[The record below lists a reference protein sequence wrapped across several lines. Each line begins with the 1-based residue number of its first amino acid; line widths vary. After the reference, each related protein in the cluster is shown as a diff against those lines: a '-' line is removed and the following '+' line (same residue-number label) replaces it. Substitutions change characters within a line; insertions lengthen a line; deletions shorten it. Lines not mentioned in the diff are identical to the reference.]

1 MIYEIVWTRML
12 TLVFGHTVFSVSVV
26 LAAFMAG
33 LGFGSYLFGV
43 AIDRLSDSSS
53 NAKGEESAPVPL
65 LLYGWIEIGVFVL
78 GGLLSLLFANFSA
91 FYSWVH
97 IGLPDSLLIQNGV
110 KAALAFTLIF
120 VPTTLMGATLPI
132 ISKYYVTDNSRLGR
146 QIGILYGV
154 NTLGAV
160 VGCLLTGFV
169 LISALGVLQ
178 TALLAAVV
186 NLCVGIIAIRIYQ
199 DSGGENKMRISLPSF
214 TWPTFSFDS
223 RQKMW
228 MGVSLI
234 CGFTALAY
242 EVVWTRLLVFSI
254 SSTVYSFS
262 MMLAV
267 FLLGIVLGSVL
278 VIPVISRVA
287 NLRTALIVLQV
298 GTGLFVIG
306 SLYNM
311 NDLLSAPWNSYKL
324 TDASGALLRYFLDS
338 ASLMLVP
345 TLFFGMS
352 FPILIKMVSD
362 GFENIGRA
370 TGQIYAS
377 NTLGAILGS
386 LFMGFLILP
395 ELGSQKSLLLIA
407 SMNLFLGVL
416 LFLKGSYLTSAL
428 RRVMA
433 VTFAGVIV
441 FVNLA
446 IPDNLLD
453 RFFMRDSVGNRN
465 IKKLLFF
472 EEGLTDTVAVF
483 KDNYGILD
491 PSAKRL
497 ITNGISMSASNVI
510 ASRYMKLFA
519 HVPILLLD
527 STEQD
532 VLVVCFGTG
541 QTTGAAGIHP
551 RVRSVDSLDL
561 SPSVIQ
567 AGHVFAQENHDA
579 LNNPKVNIVLQDGR
593 NHLLTTSKKYDVITS
608 EPPPPRTAFT
618 VNLYTREY
626 YELTKKRLKPG
637 GIVAQWIPLHSQ
649 GEKEVAMHFKTFQSV
664 FPHAIAWMSV
674 ANEFL
679 IIGSDQPIELDFEK
693 LKQRLEEPVIQKA
706 MAEIE
711 IENVYSFLSNI
722 WFLEDEIKAVA
733 EGYDD
738 ITDNRPVIEFYLDL
752 GGTIGRSGIEKY
764 VFTRTPFAEIAS
776 RIRHLTADDRSRLER
791 YYQVMDLYQRGV
803 MYGNRGQ
810 LLKAL
815 SLTKDNNLIRYH
827 LQAGRGQVARL
838 GEELKKDPNNVEGL
852 LNLGHAYYQLGQ
864 YEKSVSL
871 FEKIPETAPER
882 SVANLYIGFGLLEMG
897 QGEKAKQKF
906 EQVAKK
912 DPRQFRTVMQ
922 EIGLVELLKNLS
934 KDPENPGLI
943 LSAAQ
948 YYNMKKEYQKALD
961 HSLKALDKD
970 PLNEKILQ
978 SIVFSYRAL
987 GEAGNVLD
995 YATRYRMV
1003 DKDNLHLE
1011 YILGEMYAK
1020 TLSCEKAV
1028 VHLKNALNKD
1038 DTYQDAQKLLD
1049 DCQRTL
1055 AMKEGAI

>member
-1 MIYEIVWTRML
+1 
-12 TLVFGHTVFSVSVV
+12 
-26 LAAFMAG
+26 
-33 LGFGSYLFGV
+33 
-43 AIDRLSDSSS
+43 
-53 NAKGEESAPVPL
+53 
-65 LLYGWIEIGVFVL
+65 
-78 GGLLSLLFANFSA
+78 
-91 FYSWVH
+91 
-97 IGLPDSLLIQNGV
+97 
-110 KAALAFTLIF
+110 
-120 VPTTLMGATLPI
+120 
-132 ISKYYVTDNSRLGR
+132 
-146 QIGILYGV
+146 
-154 NTLGAV
+154 
-160 VGCLLTGFV
+160 
-169 LISALGVLQ
+169 
-178 TALLAAVV
+178 
-186 NLCVGIIAIRIYQ
+186 
-199 DSGGENKMRISLPSF
+199 
-214 TWPTFSFDS
+214 
-223 RQKMW
+223 
-228 MGVSLI
+228 
-234 CGFTALAY
+234 
-242 EVVWTRLLVFSI
+242 
-254 SSTVYSFS
+254 
-262 MMLAV
+262 
-267 FLLGIVLGSVL
+267 
-278 VIPVISRVA
+278 
-287 NLRTALIVLQV
+287 
-298 GTGLFVIG
+298 
-306 SLYNM
+306 
-311 NDLLSAPWNSYKL
+311 
-324 TDASGALLRYFLDS
+324 
-338 ASLMLVP
+338 
-345 TLFFGMS
+345 
-352 FPILIKMVSD
+352 
-362 GFENIGRA
+362 
-370 TGQIYAS
+370 
-377 NTLGAILGS
+377 
-386 LFMGFLILP
+386 
-395 ELGSQKSLLLIA
+395 
-407 SMNLFLGVL
+407 MNLFLGVAL
-416 LFLKGSYLTSAL
+416 YFKGSYLTPAL

-483 KDNYGILD
+483 KDNYGMLD
-491 PSAKRL
+491 PNAKRL

-626 YELTKKRLKPG
+626 YELTKKRLKPEALSHSG
-637 GIVAQWIPLHSQ
+637 YRFIVRAKKKSPCISRRFNPCSR
-649 GEKEVAMHFKTFQSV
+649 
-664 FPHAIAWMSV
+664 HAIAWMSV

-764 VFTRTPFAEIAS
+764 VFTRTPFAKTAS
-776 RIRHLTADDRSRLER
+776 RIKQLTAADRSRLKR

-827 LQAGRGQVARL
+827 LQAGRGQIARL

-871 FEKIPETAPER
+871 FEKIP
-882 SVANLYIGFGLLEMG
+882 G
-897 QGEKAKQKF
+897 
-906 EQVAKK
+906 
-912 DPRQFRTVMQ
+912 DRTR
-922 EIGLVELLKNLS
+922 
-934 KDPENPGLI
+934 
-943 LSAAQ
+943 
-948 YYNMKKEYQKALD
+948 KEC
-961 HSLKALDKD
+961 
-970 PLNEKILQ
+970 
-978 SIVFSYRAL
+978 R
-987 GEAGNVLD
+987 
-995 YATRYRMV
+995 
-1003 DKDNLHLE
+1003 
-1011 YILGEMYAK
+1011 
-1020 TLSCEKAV
+1020 
-1028 VHLKNALNKD
+1028 
-1038 DTYQDAQKLLD
+1038 
-1049 DCQRTL
+1049 
-1055 AMKEGAI
+1055 